1 MSSTRFR
8 TVLGFGAAAVV
19 VAAGGVAAVGFG
31 GSEPEASTGSTL
43 PPATV
48 EVTETTLTSTEKVSG
63 TLGYGEVSTLSAR
76 PGPAG
81 ATVTWLPAPGTVVPR
96 GQVAYRVN
104 DLPVP
109 VLHGGIPPYRPL
121 RSGDSGNDVRQLEE
135 NLSALGYGGFT
146 VDSDYTDATADAVR
160 AWQEDLGRVETGV
173 VEVGDMVVAPGDL
186 RVAEWKAQPGAQANG
201 PVFTYTGTIKTVT
214 VALDVAKQHLVR
226 DGGKATITLPDG
238 ATVDGTVTSV
248 GTVATQVEQPAGA
261 ASSGEPSN
269 TIEVRIAPAD
279 QAPIGRLDAAPVD
292 VTLVSGVKENA
303 LAVPVAA
310 LVALAE
316 GGYGVQ
322 VVDGPNTRYVA
333 VRTGMFAGGLVEI
346 TGLTKGTMVGVPQ

>member
-1 MSSTRFR
+1 VSGTRFR
-8 TVLGFGAAAVV
+8 TMLGFGAAVVV
-19 VAAGGVAAVGFG
+19 VAAGGVAALGFG
-31 GSEPEASTGSTL
+31 GSEPETPARSTL
-43 PPATV
+43 PPATA

-76 PGPAG
+76 QGG
-81 ATVTWLPAPGTVVPR
+81 TVTWLPEPGAVVTR

-104 DLPVP
+104 DLAVP

-146 VDSDYTDATADAVR
+146 VDADYTDATADVVR
-160 AWQEDLGRVETGV
+160 AWQQDLGREETGV
-173 VEVGDMVVAPGDL
+173 VEFGDLVVAPGDL
-186 RVAEWKAQPGAQANG
+186 RVAVWKAQPGGQAGG
-201 PVFTYTGTIKTVT
+201 PVFTYTGTSRTVT
-214 VALDVAKQHLVR
+214 VALDVAKQHLVSQ
-226 DGGKATITLPDG
+226 GGKATVTLPDG
-238 ATVDGTVTSV
+238 TTVDGTVTSV
-248 GTVATQVEQPAGA
+248 GTVATKVEPTAGA
-261 ASSGEPSN
+261 AGGGEPSN
-269 TIEVRIAPAD
+269 TIDVRISLAD

-292 VTLVSGVKENA
+292 VTLVSGVKEHA

-322 VVDGPNTRYVA
+322 VVDGPSTRYVA
-333 VRTGMFAGGLVEI
+333 VETGMFADGFVEI
-346 TGLTKGTMVGVPQ
+346 TGVAKGTVVGVPNG